1 MEEETGFINSQP
13 SMAEFMTALPHVNES
28 FHNGGG
34 PGGVPPPAMCQSPL
48 GGSPGGAKMPL
59 GVPEY
64 PWMKEKKTT
73 RKQHQENGENGMPRR
88 LRTAY
93 TNTQLLELEKE
104 FHFNKYLCRPRRIEI
119 AASLDLT
126 ERQVKVWFQNRRMKH
141 KRQTMMSKQDDKG
154 NGCDGTSEGEAPDG
168 DQRLPQVAPVAS
180 PSQGVEDGG
189 RDPGCCPPAARAAAS
204 SPSGSEPDSDS
215 KGHLHPALGLASPAR
230 SDKTPTP
237 GKEGGFGGERP
248 SPLGRAASPAAR
260 AAAAAAKAA
269 AAAAL
274 CALDAANP
282 SAATYPCPSA
292 RVASSPK
299 CQLPAQLYGNH
310 YGQQQ
315 ERAAPAAIAAAQQ
328 PYSSASAPQH
338 RVGSQP
344 GAYCAAAYRSPP
356 AASPAVGSQPGAS
369 NGYVAVLPH
378 GYKAAGPM
386 YYHHQGSAAAQ
397 ACGYAPAAAA
407 TAAATHANMIGTSMD
422 AHQQMHHAQ
431 SQQPSPQQHQP
442 HHPHQQQQQHQ
453 QQHQQHHQQCQTQHQ
468 AAQTQPNAQQ
478 PTHQQSQ
485 EQRPYMYGMEGMNQA
500 TASTQGY
507 VGEYRGAGQEYGRVG
522 YGAAPYSSEA
532 ESIEEGQYNGPSDGS
547 GYPYGYRASECYPTD
562 EGSNMVASPSG
573 DSGMYYD
580 ITCNGSSSNPAT
592 SRTPEYA
599 PPSTK
604 QQQQQPQQP
613 YQQAPGSYYEMQN
626 GTASNTATSYNPS
639 PEHYNGQSSS
649 DTDLN
654 FNSFYY
660 GDSNGYSGPG
670 SCGSN
675 EFSFLT
681 NIANEYAAPEYYQLS

>member
-1 MEEETGFINSQP
+1 
-13 SMAEFMTALPHVNES
+13 
-28 FHNGGG
+28 
-34 PGGVPPPAMCQSPL
+34 
-48 GGSPGGAKMPL
+48 
-59 GVPEY
+59 
-64 PWMKEKKTT
+64 
-73 RKQHQENGENGMPRR
+73 MPRR

-154 NGCDGTSEGEAPDG
+154 NGCDGTSEGEAPEG

-180 PSQGVEDGG
+180 PSQGVEETG
-189 RDPGCCPPAARAAAS
+189 RDAGCCPPVARAATS

-237 GKEGGFGGERP
+237 GKESGFGGERP

-260 AAAAAAKAA
+260 AAAAAAAAKAA

-274 CALDAANP
+274 CALDAASP

-299 CQLPAQLYGNH
+299 CQLSAQLYGNH

-356 AASPAVGSQPGAS
+356 AASPAVGPQPGAS

-386 YYHHQGSAAAQ
+386 YYHHQGGASVQ
-397 ACGYAPAAAA
+397 ACGYAPTAAA
-407 TAAATHANMIGTSMD
+407 TAAATHANMIGASMD
-422 AHQQMHHAQ
+422 AHQQMHHAP

-442 HHPHQQQQQHQ
+442 HHPHQQQQQ
-453 QQHQQHHQQCQTQHQ
+453 QHQQHHQPCQTQHQ
-468 AAQTQPNAQQ
+468 AAQTQPNVQQ

-522 YGAAPYSSEA
+522 YGAAPYNSEA

-547 GYPYGYRASECYPTD
+547 GYPYGYRTSECYPTD
-562 EGSNMVASPSG
+562 EASNMVASPSG
-573 DSGMYYD
+573 DTGMYYD
-580 ITCNGSSSNPAT
+580 ITCNGSSLNPAT

-599 PPSTK
+599 PPTGK

-613 YQQAPGSYYEMQN
+613 YQQAPGNYYEMQN
-626 GTASNTATSYNPS
+626 GTASNAATSYNPS